1 MEVEEV
7 LVAQAPTNVE
17 QGKEIATQTVTA
29 LAV

>member
-17 QGKEIATQTVTA
+17 QGKEIVTQLMTES
-29 LAV
+29 